1 MSWIS
6 GQKSNLKKSTQN
18 PKSIN
23 QLKKSP
29 QKKVLGVVSDRF
41 GFSFKMLPIVELTKF
56 ERTILGKFLTSKMKF
71 PKIPFGKA
79 TLNYFEENS

>member
-1 MSWIS
+1 
-6 GQKSNLKKSTQN
+6 
-18 PKSIN
+18 
-23 QLKKSP
+23 
-29 QKKVLGVVSDRF
+29 
-41 GFSFKMLPIVELTKF
+41 MLPIVELTKF